1 MAKVVNTG
9 KHAIILPTG
18 HVIRGSGELIT
29 TNDVLLCVDNAP
41 RLNAL
46 SLSGEITIAYDPDE
60 PAAKPAKK

>member
-1 MAKVVNTG
+1 MATASNPG
-9 KHAIILPTG
+9 KHTITLPTG
-18 HVIRGSGELIT
+18 HTIPGKGDLIT